1 MINHFALAM
10 TIKVAVSG
18 IPRGYQ
24 FPRPGLNWLQPKHV
38 EKIKNI
44 SPDIELIE
52 VPPDKVPEIH
62 DYEVVLVEGG
72 NRIHYHG
79 ELDWPD
85 YLKFFK
91 NNLRWIQLCSTG
103 FSDNITPEILDGSV
117 TLTNAPGLHTYPIA
131 ESVMAAMLDHA
142 KKIKQRRLDQSNHLW
157 TQLKCDELYD
167 RTVLI
172 IGLGNIGKR
181 TAHLCKAFGMKVI
194 GTKLRVEPVPMVDYV
209 FSSEELE
216 THLSEA
222 DYVVVA
228 APLTSK
234 TKYMLKEKEFKTMKP
249 STYFINIGRGAI
261 AFEPDLIKALDQNWI
276 SGAYLDAFEVEP
288 LSHNHVFWDMKN
300 VFLIPH
306 DSHSSPY
313 IGDRIVDIFCE
324 NLERYVKGEQLKNIC
339 DPHKGY

>member
-1 MINHFALAM
+1 M

-24 FPRPGLNWLQPKHV
+24 FPRPDLNWLQRKHI
-38 EKIKNI
+38 EQINNI
-44 SPDIELIE
+44 DSSIELIE
-52 VPPDKVPEIH
+52 VHPEKVPDVH
-62 DYEVVLVEGG
+62 DFEVVLAEGG
-72 NRIHYHG
+72 NRTHYHG
-79 ELDWPD
+79 ELDWQD

-91 NNLRWIQLCSTG
+91 ESLRWIQLCSTG
-103 FSDNITPEILDGSV
+103 FSDNITPEIIDGSV

-131 ESVMAAMLDHA
+131 ESVIAAMLDHA
-142 KKIKQRRLDQSNHLW
+142 KKIKQRRIDQAHHNW
-157 TQLKCDELYD
+157 TQLKCDELYG

-172 IGLGNIGKR
+172 MGLGNIGKR

-194 GTKLRVEPVPMVDYV
+194 GTKLRVEPVPMIDCV
-209 FSSEELE
+209 FSSEKLE
-216 THLSEA
+216 NHLCEA

-234 TKYMLKEKEFKTMKP
+234 TKFMIREKEFKAMKP

-261 AFEPDLIKALDQNWI
+261 AWEPDLIKALEKNWI

-288 LSHNHVFWDMKN
+288 LSKNHVFWDMEN

-306 DSHSSPY
+306 DSHSSPN
-313 IGDRIVDIFCE
+313 IGDRIVDIFCD
-324 NLERYVKGEQLKNIC
+324 NLERYVKGEPLKNIC